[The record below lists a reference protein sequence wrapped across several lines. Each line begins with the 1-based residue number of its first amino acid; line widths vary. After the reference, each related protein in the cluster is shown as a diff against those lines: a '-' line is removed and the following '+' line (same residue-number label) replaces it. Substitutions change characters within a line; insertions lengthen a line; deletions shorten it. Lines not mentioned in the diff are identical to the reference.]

1 MANQQINM
9 TTTTPTKQMRRRAI
23 AILGVLALVCSVVIG
38 RLVVL
43 QVVET
48 EDWQKR
54 AVSQQLSDNVISPKR
69 GTIFDSN
76 MNELAVSYG
85 VYTEIMSPKYITD
98 EATRTL
104 IADDLSKML
113 SVNRDKLYQKT
124 GKTNSEYEVV
134 VSKIELP
141 LATKLSNW
149 IEEKNLVSVLRIIQD
164 YKRRYP
170 QGTMLASVLGFTGT
184 DNYGLYGLEAKYE
197 SELAGTAGRI
207 VTAKD
212 GVGDELPSGLSFEKT
227 VDAQDGN
234 SLVLTVDQTVQ
245 AYAEKYLEQ
254 AVKETQSKRGGV
266 CLVQNV
272 KTGAILAM
280 AVKGDFDPNDP
291 FTVHDASQAATI
303 AKLSGDAQ
311 SKALKEAR
319 EQQWVNRSISEFYE
333 PGSVFKV
340 FTSAMGLEE
349 GKVSE
354 TSTFTCTGSQV
365 AYKGTQPIN
374 CHLAGGHGTLTFPQ
388 AISASCNP
396 AFIQLGLRIGP
407 QAFFKYYTGFGFT
420 QKTGIDMLSEATPTE
435 ALYHTAETLNPVE
448 LACESIGQTFTI
460 TPLQM
465 ITAMSAVANGGKLM
479 QPYVVQQVLDADG
492 NVVRNTTPKEVRQ
505 VISES
510 TSKRL
515 AAMLDT
521 SVNAGSKNAYVA
533 GYRVAGKTGTAD
545 QTVKLVSTNVNEV
558 WASFCGFAPSD
569 DPEVAILVVLDQPQC
584 DVRYGGTISA
594 PVAQKVLTDA
604 LPYLGVE
611 PQYTDEELANLNR
624 VTPKV
629 VGDTVSVAKSKIT
642 SQSLTVKV
650 VGDGDKVVSQT
661 PDSGTTIPQ
670 NGIVVIYTE
679 QGSVDETVTVP
690 DFSGCTLSQAN
701 SLAAD
706 YWLNLK
712 IQGATDSS
720 GEVTAT
726 NQSIKAGTK
735 VAKGTTI
742 TVEFVVH
749 DNIR

>member
-1 MANQQINM
+1 MAKQQSNM
-9 TTTTPTKQMRRRAI
+9 TTTTPTKQMRRRSI
-23 AILGVLALVCSVVIG
+23 AVLAALALVCSVVIG

-54 AVSQQLSDNVISPKR
+54 AVSQQLSDSVISPKR

-85 VYTEIMSPKYITD
+85 VYTVIMSPKYIED
-98 EATRTL
+98 EKTRAL

-113 SVNRDKLYQKT
+113 KVDREKLYQKT
-124 GKTNSEYEVV
+124 GKKDSEYEVV
-134 VSKIELP
+134 TSKIELP
-141 LATKLSNW
+141 LATELSKW
-149 IEEKNLVSVLRIIQD
+149 IEKNDLVSVLRIIQD

-254 AVKETQSKRGGV
+254 AVKETGAKRGGV

-291 FTVHDASQAATI
+291 FEVYDASQAATI

-319 EQQWVNRSISEFYE
+319 EQQWVNKAISEFYE

-365 AYKGTQPIN
+365 AYPGTTPIK
-374 CHLAGGHGTLTFPQ
+374 CHVTSGHGTLSFPE

-396 AFIQLGLRIGP
+396 AFIQLGLKIGP
-407 QAFFKYYTGFGFT
+407 EAFFKYYTGFGFT
-420 QKTGIDMLSEATPTE
+420 QRTGIDMLSEATPTE
-435 ALYHTAETLNPVE
+435 ALYHTADTLNPVE
-448 LACESIGQTFTI
+448 LASESIGQTFTI

-505 VISES
+505 VISET

-545 QTVKLVSTNVNEV
+545 QTVKLVSTGVNEV
-558 WASFCGFAPSD
+558 WASFGGFAPSD
-569 DPEVAILVVLDQPQC
+569 NPEVAILVVLDQPQC
-584 DVRYGGTISA
+584 EVRYGGTISA
-594 PVAQKVLTDA
+594 PVAQKVLADA

-629 VGDTVSVAKSKIT
+629 VGDSISTAKSKIT
-642 SQSLTVKV
+642 SQSLTPKV
-650 VGDGDKVVSQT
+650 VGDGDKVVSQM
-661 PDSGTTIPQ
+661 PESGTTIPQ
-670 NGIVVIYTE
+670 NGIVVLYTE
-679 QGSVDETVTVP
+679 KGSVDEMVTVP
-690 DFSGCTLSQAN
+690 DFTGCTLSQAN
-701 SLAAD
+701 ALAAD

-712 IQGATDSS
+712 IQGAADAS

-726 NQSIKAGTK
+726 SQSINKGDK

-749 DNIR
+749 DNIQ

>member
-1 MANQQINM
+1 MAKQQSNM
-9 TTTTPTKQMRRRAI
+9 TTTTPTKQMRRRSI
-23 AILGVLALVCSVVIG
+23 AILAALALVCTFIIG
-38 RLVVL
+38 QLVKL

-54 AVSQQLSDNVISPKR
+54 AVSQQMSDSVISPKR

-85 VYTEIMSPKYITD
+85 VYTVIMSPKYIQD
-98 EATRTL
+98 DKTRAL

-113 SVNRDKLYQKT
+113 DVDRDKLYEKT
-124 GKTNSEYEVV
+124 GKKTSEYEVV
-134 VSKIELP
+134 VSKIELS
-141 LATKLSNW
+141 LATELSEW
-149 IEEKNLVSVLRIIQD
+149 IQNNDLVSVLRIIQD

-170 QGTMLASVLGFTGT
+170 QGTMLAAVLGFTGT
-184 DNYGLYGLEAKYE
+184 DNYGLYGLEAEYE

-234 SLVLTVDQTVQ
+234 SIVLTVDQTVQ

-254 AVKETQSKRGGV
+254 AVKDTGAKKGGV
-266 CLVQNV
+266 CIVQNV

-280 AVKGDFDPNDP
+280 ATKGDFDPNDP
-291 FTVHDASQAATI
+291 FEIQDPSLAATI

-311 SKALKEAR
+311 SKAIKEAR
-319 EQQWVNRSISEFYE
+319 EQQWINKPISDYYE

-349 GKVSE
+349 GLVSE
-354 TSTFTCTGSQV
+354 TSTFNCPGYQMVS
-365 AYKGTQPIN
+365 GTRIN
-374 CHLAGGHGTLTFPQ
+374 CHVTSGHGTLHFPE

-396 AFIQLGLRIGP
+396 AFAQLAERIGP
-407 QAFFKYYTGFGFT
+407 NLFFKYYTGFGFT
-420 QKTGIDMLSEATPTE
+420 QKTGIDMLSEAPISA
-435 ALYHTAETLNPVE
+435 ALYYNADALNPVE
-448 LACESIGQTFTI
+448 LASESIGQTFKI
-460 TPLQM
+460 TPIQL

-492 NVVRNTTPKEVRQ
+492 NVVRNTTPKVVRQ

-521 SVNAGSKNAYVA
+521 SVNKGSKNAYVA

-545 QTVKLVSTNVNEV
+545 QTELLVGTDVNEV
-558 WASFCGFAPSD
+558 WASFSGFAPSD
-569 DPEVAILVVLDQPQC
+569 DPEVAILVMLDQPQC

-594 PVAQKVLTDA
+594 PVAQKVLADV
-604 LPYLGVE
+604 LPYLGIE
-611 PQYTDEELANLNR
+611 PKYTDKELASMNR
-624 VTPKV
+624 ITPNV
-629 VGDTVSVAKSKIT
+629 VGDTVATAQSKIT
-642 SQSLTVKV
+642 SESLTCKV
-650 VGDGDKVVSQT
+650 VGDGDKVVSQM
-661 PDSGTTIPQ
+661 PESGATIPQ
-670 NGIVVIYTE
+670 NGIVVVYTE
-679 QGSVDETVTVP
+679 QGSVGETVTVP
-690 DFSGCTLSQAN
+690 NFVGCTLSQAN
-701 SLAAD
+701 TLAAE
-706 YWLNLK
+706 YGLNLQ
-712 IQGATDSS
+712 IRGVTEES

-726 NQSIKAGTK
+726 KQSIQDGQK
-735 VAKGTTI
+735 VARGTI
-742 TVEFVVH
+742 VTVEFVYQ
-749 DNIR
+749 DNIA